1 LSNRFVTVSVAVC
14 TVKPE
19 AVPSAVNVVAPIV
32 APPVNVNVAVV
43 CPDGIETELGETVT
57 SEVFPTERLIVAPVD
72 GAG

>member
-1 LSNRFVTVSVAVC
+1 MSNRFVTVSVAVC

-43 CPDGIETELGETVT
+43 CPDGIETELGDTVT
-57 SEVFPTERLIVAPVD
+57 SEVLATLKLMVAPLD